1 MIWIH
6 RNPFNNSM
14 GMEIQSNH
22 KQNKIN
28 DPTMG
33 PLNPFPTWFF
43 VLPRILGMD
52 HFKYYLCNNYIWLD
66 NGPGLKMYGTSWK
79 WGIFQPAT
87 LVLLEG
93 NVIHLMKSPAL
104 WLCLIWNQWVNFR
117 LKKIP
122 STHWKKKIPKG
133 EMLAEGGVSLIS
145 TRNCIC
151 SITIV
156 MLDSR
161 RVPYFG
167 AFNRFQFYTQTLVLV
182 KICTPG
188 DSSRDLFIP
197 KRWRSPTTSKR
208 VTFSPSQKGH
218 QQNSQA
224 HFNFLF
230 ITPIGS
236 MYGIFI
242 YIWLIFM
249 VFM

>member
-1 MIWIH
+1 
-6 RNPFNNSM
+6 M
-14 GMEIQSNH
+14 GKLPIKE
-22 KQNKIN
+22 
-28 DPTMG
+28 D
-33 PLNPFPTWFF
+33 PLNASEKKDPLESHIQLDSQHYNEFWLHLVASRRK
-43 VLPRILGMD
+43 VLWCAL
-52 HFKYYLCNNYIWLD
+52 HF
-66 NGPGLKMYGTSWK
+66 G
-79 WGIFQPAT
+79 
-87 LVLLEG
+87 E
-93 NVIHLMKSPAL
+93 
-104 WLCLIWNQWVNFR
+104 VN
-117 LKKIP
+117 K
-122 STHWKKKIPKG
+122 KG

-151 SITIV
+151 FITIV